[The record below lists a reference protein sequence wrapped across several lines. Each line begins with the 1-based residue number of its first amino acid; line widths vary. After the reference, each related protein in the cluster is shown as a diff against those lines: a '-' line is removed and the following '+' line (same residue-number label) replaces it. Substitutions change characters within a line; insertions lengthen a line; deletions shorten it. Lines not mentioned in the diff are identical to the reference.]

1 MKPIGC
7 IIYVCV
13 SSLHAQRMSNIF
25 SLIVP
30 LYYIGCLL
38 FTHNTQNTPP
48 PPNPSKVVWIVS
60 LKNVILE
67 NLQILRFS
75 GCTHIFQVVYTYW
88 VRWFFMNGISIFR
101 HYFLWPWQIH
111 LIKPW
116 HYCHEHLY
124 IKYVGKL
131 DDCKEKIKAAS
142 TYNDLIFY
150 KFTVKISR
158 SLKLLLSAFFSF
170 EY

>member
-7 IIYVCV
+7 IIHVCV

-75 GCTHIFQVVYTYW
+75 GCTHIFQVVYTY
-88 VRWFFMNGISIFR
+88 GD
-101 HYFLWPWQIH
+101 FLWTAFLFLDIIFYDLDKSIYLNPGINA
-111 LIKPW
+111 INM
-116 HYCHEHLY
+116 C
-124 IKYVGKL
+124 IRKYVCKL

-142 TYNDLIFY
+142 IYNDLVFH
-150 KFTVKISR
+150 KLTGKISR
-158 SLKLLLSAFFSF
+158 SLKLFLSA
-170 EY
+170 

>member
-75 GCTHIFQVVYTYW
+75 GCTHIFQVVYTYGDFLW
-88 VRWFFMNGISIFR
+88 TAFLFFS

-116 HYCHEHLY
+116 HFCHEHEN
-124 IKYVGKL
+124 IIYVGKL

-142 TYNDLIFY
+142 IYNDLIFY
-150 KFTVKISR
+150 KLTVKISR
-158 SLKLLLSAFFSF
+158 SLKLFLSASLL
-170 EY
+170 